1 MEEQMKKRRSRAY
14 VLLIFAS
21 VFLYLTLTASKN
33 LYSAEKTTFHSIGT
47 FGNLTD
53 LATTMEYYFYTYAA
67 MQIFLA
73 FFIKKINIKWFLAIT
88 IGISAILTVLVSFTD
103 GIYQHYVIFAVNGV
117 LQAGI
122 WGILLKI
129 LSVYLPMRLL
139 PIANQIMSAAPAAAS
154 AIAYGVAAIFG
165 DNWRLPFFI
174 LGMLLLFAVILYT
187 LSVNIVARFP
197 KDMSTHHIVTADGTG
212 KDDLDCEEEKNDFIH
227 LDSKRRVAV
236 FYAVSIFVGFIVTSI
251 YFMVNNSLDIYLKEV
266 GGFTNSTAKI
276 LTVFAPLAAV
286 AGPLICVR
294 SCERHRNFIA
304 VAAVYFGLAL
314 ITCAVVLFVFD
325 KSVVAA
331 LVLIVLFL
339 VLANGGRSVSLSIAA
354 LKMRT
359 KIDTGVYSTIVNAVA
374 SIASGVTPKIITSIL
389 DRESLS
395 TVESWRISLGVI
407 FGTNL
412 LAVAA
417 LVLILAWIKFIN
429 RNRKDAINETAK
441 EN

>member
-1 MEEQMKKRRSRAY
+1 LTEMDTLMKKRRSRAY

-33 LYSAEKTTFHSIGT
+33 LYTAEKTTLYGLGT

-53 LATTMEYYFYTYAA
+53 LASTMEYYFYTYAA
-67 MQIFLA
+67 TQVFLA
-73 FFIKKINIKWFLAIT
+73 FFLKKINIKWFLAIT
-88 IGISAILTVLVSFTD
+88 LGISAVLTVLVAFTN
-103 GIYQHYVIFAVNGV
+103 GIEQHYIIFAINGI

-129 LSVYLPMRLL
+129 LSIYLPMRLL

-154 AIAYGVAAIFG
+154 AIAYGVAALFG
-165 DNWRLPFFI
+165 DNWKLPFFI
-174 LGMLLLFAVILYT
+174 LGVLLLLTVVLYT
-187 LSVNIVARFP
+187 ASVNIVARFP
-197 KDMSTHHIVTADGTG
+197 KDMSTHHIVMSDGTEA
-212 KDDLDCEEEKNDFIH
+212 DVSDEEENDFIH
-227 LDSKRRVAV
+227 LNSKRRVAI

-251 YFMVNNSLDIYLKEV
+251 FFMLNNSLDIYLKEV
-266 GGFTNSTAKI
+266 GGFSNSTAKI

-286 AGPLICVR
+286 IGPLVCVR

-314 ITCAVVLFVFD
+314 VVCAVVLFVFD
-325 KSVVAA
+325 KSVFAA
-331 LVLIVLFL
+331 LALIVIFL

-374 SIASGVTPKIITSIL
+374 SVASGVAPKIITAIL

-395 TVESWRISLGVI
+395 VTESWRISLGII
-407 FGTNL
+407 FAVNL
-412 LAVAA
+412 LAVVA
-417 LVLILAWIKFIN
+417 LVLIILWIKLV
-429 RNRKDAINETAK
+429 NRKCGKTNEKSK

>member
-1 MEEQMKKRRSRAY
+1 MEAIMKKRRSRAY

-33 LYSAEKTTFHSIGT
+33 LYSAEKTTFYSLGT

-53 LATTMEYYFYTYAA
+53 LASTMEYYFYTYAA

-73 FFIKKINIKWFLAIT
+73 FFIKRINIKWFLAVT
-88 IGISAILTVLVSFTD
+88 IGISAVLTALVSFTD
-103 GIYQHYVIFAVNGV
+103 GIGQHYIIFAINGI

-154 AIAYGVAAIFG
+154 ATAYGVAALFG
-165 DNWRLPFFI
+165 DNWRLPFLI
-174 LGMLLLFAVILYT
+174 LGILLFFAVVLYT
-187 LSVNIVARFP
+187 VSVGIVARFP
-197 KDMSTHHIVTADGTG
+197 KDMSTHHIVMSDGTEA
-212 KDDLDCEEEKNDFIH
+212 DVSDEEENDFIH
-227 LDSKRRVAV
+227 LNSKRRVAV
-236 FYAVSIFVGFIVTSI
+236 FYAVSIFVGFVVTSI

-286 AGPLICVR
+286 VGPLICVR
-294 SCERHRNFIA
+294 SCERHRNFIV

-314 ITCAVVLFVFD
+314 ITCTVVLFVFD
-325 KSVVAA
+325 RSVVAA

-374 SIASGVTPKIITSIL
+374 SIASGVTPKIITTIL
-389 DRESLS
+389 DKESLS
-395 TVESWRISLGVI
+395 VTESWRISLGVI
-407 FGTNL
+407 FAANL
-412 LAVAA
+412 LAVVILVA
-417 LVLILAWIKFIN
+417 LVFFIKLL
-429 RNRKDAINETAK
+429 NRKDKRNEVCE

>member
-1 MEEQMKKRRSRAY
+1 MTEMEKLMEKRRSRAY

-33 LYSAEKTTFHSIGT
+33 LYSAEKTTLYGLGT

-67 MQIFLA
+67 TQIALA
-73 FFIKKINIKWFLAIT
+73 FFIKKINIKWFLAVT
-88 IGISAILTVLVSFTD
+88 VGISAILTVLVSFTS
-103 GIYQHYVIFAVNGV
+103 GIGQHYIIFAINGI

-154 AIAYGVAAIFG
+154 AIAYGVAALFG
-165 DNWRLPFFI
+165 DNWKLPFFI
-174 LGMLLLFAVILYT
+174 LGLLLLFCVVLYT
-187 LSVNIVARFP
+187 VSVNIVAKFP
-197 KDMSTHHIVTADGTG
+197 KDMSTHHIVMSDGTEA
-212 KDDLDCEEEKNDFIH
+212 DVSDEEENDFIH
-227 LDSKRRVAV
+227 LDSKHRVAV
-236 FYAVSIFVGFIVTSI
+236 FYAVSIFIGFIVTSI
-251 YFMVNNSLDIYLKEV
+251 YFMVNNSLDIYLKEI
-266 GGFTNSTAKI
+266 GGFGNSTAKI

-286 AGPLICVR
+286 VGPLVCVR

-304 VAAVYFGLAL
+304 VAAVYFGLSL
-314 ITCAVVLFVFD
+314 AVMTAVLFVFD
-325 KSVVAA
+325 KSVIAA

-339 VLANGGRSVSLSIAA
+339 LLANGGRSVSLSVAA

-374 SIASGVTPKIITSIL
+374 SVASGVTPKIITSIL

-395 TVESWRISLGVI
+395 VTESWRISLGII
-407 FGTNL
+407 FLVNL
-412 LAVAA
+412 VAVVA
-417 LVLILAWIKFIN
+417 LMLIILWIKLVN
-429 RNRKDAINETAK
+429 GRKGKNELSK

>member
-1 MEEQMKKRRSRAY
+1 MDSIMKKRRSRAY

-33 LYSAEKTTFHSIGT
+33 LYTAEKTTLHELGT

-67 MQIFLA
+67 TQIALA
-73 FFIKKINIKWFLAIT
+73 FFMKKINIKWFLT
-88 IGISAILTVLVSFTD
+88 VTVGISAILTMLVSFTS
-103 GIYQHYVIFAVNGV
+103 GIGQHYIIFAINGM

-129 LSVYLPMRLL
+129 LSIYLPMRLL
-139 PIANQIMSAAPAAAS
+139 PIANQIMSAGPAAAS
-154 AIAYGVAAIFG
+154 ATAYGVAALFG
-165 DNWRLPFFI
+165 DNWKLPFFI
-174 LGMLLLFAVILYT
+174 LGALLLFSVVLYT
-187 LSVNIVARFP
+187 MSVNIVAKFP
-197 KDMSTHHIVTADGTG
+197 KDMSTHHIVMSDGTET
-212 KDDLDCEEEKNDFIH
+212 DVSDEEDNDFIH
-227 LDSKRRVAV
+227 LNSKRRVAV
-236 FYAVSIFVGFIVTSI
+236 FYIISIFIGFFVTSI
-251 YFMVNNSLDIYLKEV
+251 YFMVNNNLDVYLKEI
-266 GGFTNSTAKI
+266 GGFSNSIAKI

-286 AGPLICVR
+286 VGPLVCVR
-294 SCERHRNFIA
+294 SCERHRNFVA

-314 ITCAVVLFVFD
+314 AVMTAVLFVFD
-325 KSVVAA
+325 KSVIAA
-331 LVLIVLFL
+331 LALMVLFL

-359 KIDTGVYSTIVNAVA
+359 KIDTGVYSTVVNAVA

-395 TVESWRISLGVI
+395 VTESWRMSLGII
-407 FGTNL
+407 FAVNL
-412 LAVAA
+412 FAVLA
-417 LVLILAWIKFIN
+417 LMLIIIWIKLA
-429 RNRKDAINETAK
+429 NRKGRQINEISE